1 MIIATSEN
9 IAGAKIVKTLGI
21 ARGGSV
27 RSRNAVSDL
36 SNNIKSIIGGELKG
50 YSEMQAQTR
59 EQALQRMIADADSM
73 GANAVVAVRF
83 DASSITV
90 GATEI
95 NAYGTAVVIEEGAA

>member
-9 IAGAKIVKTLGI
+9 IAGHRIVKTLGV

-27 RSRNAVSDL
+27 RSRNAVSDI
-36 SNNIKSIIGGELKG
+36 SNSLKSVIGGELSG
-50 YSEMQAQTR
+50 YTEMQAHTR
-59 EQALQRMIADADSM
+59 EQALQRMIENAQEM
-73 GANAVVAVRF
+73 GATAVVAVRF

-95 NAYGTAVVIEEGAA
+95 NAYGTAVVTEVEA